1 MVLIF
6 ERSIDHGTI
15 DECPGGG
22 MFLWIL
28 EDALDCATVP
38 VMHSESLVLEG
49 HIAGPGL
56 GSILGD
62 LPSNAVHF
70 R

>member
-1 MVLIF
+1 
-6 ERSIDHGTI
+6 
-15 DECPGGG
+15 